1 MEPLARRLKKEKKSL
16 LIQTHDFPDYDA
28 IAAAYGLKVFLNHYG
43 LSSDICYAGKIPL
56 FVRDGFLKSMELDLY
71 PLNAVLD
78 QTRPVMVVDTNPYTG
93 NLTPLDNPYWGFID
107 HHINNYDPSR
117 DYCFRDVRKIGATSS
132 ILASYFSRFKVPLPS
147 AAATALAVGLF
158 TDTFN
163 LIRGV
168 SEEDLKAYAFLFP
181 RMDAEL
187 MKLSVI
193 NKLTVDDLDYYKK
206 AIDSLVVVNGMAV
219 VTVTGIS
226 DRNLLGIMA
235 DFFLSLMEVN
245 ANLMINITEE
255 GVHFSCRSLDG
266 SINAARMVRSLTGK
280 RGSGGGHSYMAGG
293 FLPGQVDIKEIHA
306 ILEGTM
312 ETMKKG
318 G

>member
-1 MEPLARRLKKEKKSL
+1 MESLIRKLKKEKTGL
-16 LIQTHDFPDYDA
+16 LIQTHDYPDYDA
-28 IAAAYGLKVFLNHYG
+28 IASAYGLKIFLSHYG
-43 LSSDICYAGKIPL
+43 LKSDVCYAGKIPL
-56 FVRDGFLKSMELDLY
+56 FVRDGFLKSLELDLY
-71 PLNAVLD
+71 PVNAVLD
-78 QTRPVMVVDTNPYTG
+78 QTRPVLVVDTNPYTG
-93 NLTPLDNPYWGFID
+93 NLTPLKNPYWGFID
-107 HHINNYDPSR
+107 HHINNYDPAR
-117 DYCFRDVRKIGATSS
+117 DYFYRDVRKIGATSS
-132 ILASYFSRFKVPLPS
+132 IIASMFNEFGIPLGALP
-147 AAATALAVGLF
+147 ATALAVGLF

-168 SEEDLKAYAFLFP
+168 SEEDLQAYAFLFP

-193 NKLTVDDLDYYKK
+193 NKLTIDDLEFYKR
-206 AIDSLVVVNGMAV
+206 AIDSLVVLDNMAV
-219 VTVTGIS
+219 VTVAGIS

-235 DFFLSLMEVN
+235 DFFLSLMEIT

-255 GVHFSCRSLDG
+255 GTHLSCRSLD
-266 SINAARMVRSLTGK
+266 SSFNAARLVRSLTEG

-293 FLPGQVDIKEIHA
+293 FIPGQVDIKEIHA
-306 ILEGTM
+306 ILESTL